1 MNTSWNKT
9 LDRKLLTWMFVS
21 LAGAVSAGEGEEGI
35 PLPVELKSKQIGVY
49 LCSFIFNCKN
59 CCT

>member
-49 LCSFIFNCKN
+49 LCSFIQL
-59 CCT
+59 